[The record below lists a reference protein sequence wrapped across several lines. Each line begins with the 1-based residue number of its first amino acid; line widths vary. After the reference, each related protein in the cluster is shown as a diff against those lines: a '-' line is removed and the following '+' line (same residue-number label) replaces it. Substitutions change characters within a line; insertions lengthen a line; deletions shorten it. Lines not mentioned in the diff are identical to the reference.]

1 MKIYYLVK
9 RMTQL
14 VKHYQTNRKEG
25 NEMMIKLYAINI
37 VAGRKQFKDLI
48 FPKAIKEKI
57 KTEIRLMVDDDALFD
72 ALTSEGGK

>member
-1 MKIYYLVK
+1 
-9 RMTQL
+9 
-14 VKHYQTNRKEG
+14 
-25 NEMMIKLYAINI
+25 MMIKLYAINI

-57 KTEIRLMVDDDALFD
+57 KAEIRLMVDDDALFD